1 MAAEVKV
8 TSPEQARQLAAP
20 LHQPDGS
27 QVGELAVVSDPAQG
41 AHVWAG
47 IWTCDP
53 QQWSSPFD
61 VDETFHVVSG
71 HLRIIADG
79 TTHDL
84 QPGSTAFFPKGLDAH
99 WDVVE
104 AFTAFVVIA

>member
-1 MAAEVKV
+1 MAAVVKI
-8 TSPEQARQLAAP
+8 TSPERARQLAEP
-20 LHQPDGS
+20 LHQPNGS
-27 QVGELAVVSDPAQG
+27 QVGELAVVSDPGEG
-41 AHVWAG
+41 APVWAG
-47 IWTCDP
+47 IWTCDA

-71 HLRIIADG
+71 RLRITADG
-79 TTHDL
+79 TTYDL